1 MLQKCGKEGETS
13 HQKSMTRQRRNTGK
27 TQNKPISKYF
37 LRKRNGSP
45 ENLDMASQDS
55 ASNMEVSVVDSSVH
69 TGVPEN
75 DPANKVQSTEST
87 NPEEQSGKANGVKDP
102 VSVVSTATATSVE
115 KQSTPDGPNCGATDQ
130 QSQAVGGVTPMEKR
144 IMTAIAKLDLKVD
157 KISATAEEMRSEFDT
172 KLRQMGV
179 DLKANNEKLSALETS
194 VNYAHKTVE
203 DQKERV
209 VRVEKESRTL
219 KERLDSSHRMIKGLK
234 DELADFRDAVAENF
248 NESERRSREYSI
260 RLKGVPAA
268 SVTPHSD
275 HRVPVASILVKNK
288 LVAQGITEADVKKA
302 MEIAHPLGKP
312 IDGKFNIIAR
322 FYARPYRNA
331 VIRAAKQLGDKVEGV
346 DRITEDLTKLD
357 MENKRRAYPQMQAAW
372 EDGQKVQFRKG
383 RLVINGKTVPIDD

>member
-1 MLQKCGKEGETS
+1 M
-13 HQKSMTRQRRNTGK
+13 
-27 TQNKPISKYF
+27 
-37 LRKRNGSP
+37 
-45 ENLDMASQDS
+45 
-55 ASNMEVSVVDSSVH
+55 
-69 TGVPEN
+69 
-75 DPANKVQSTEST
+75 
-87 NPEEQSGKANGVKDP
+87 
-102 VSVVSTATATSVE
+102 
-115 KQSTPDGPNCGATDQ
+115 
-130 QSQAVGGVTPMEKR
+130 
-144 IMTAIAKLDLKVD
+144 
-157 KISATAEEMRSEFDT
+157 
-172 KLRQMGV
+172 
-179 DLKANNEKLSALETS
+179 
-194 VNYAHKTVE
+194 
-203 DQKERV
+203 